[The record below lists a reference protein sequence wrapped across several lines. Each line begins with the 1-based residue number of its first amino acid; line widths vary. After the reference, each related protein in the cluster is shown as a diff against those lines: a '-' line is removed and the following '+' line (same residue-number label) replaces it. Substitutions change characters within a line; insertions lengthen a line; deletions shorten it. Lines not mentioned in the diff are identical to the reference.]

1 MQQLLKHNLRRW
13 HKYDIMKLLEFF
25 NFSPESNTNVN
36 DNRYDA
42 SKDTSVLKKSDTRKM
57 RLTLEQI
64 NTLRKQ
70 SEMHEA
76 EEAKDLEFVK
86 QMYGQPPAEA
96 APQ

>member
-1 MQQLLKHNLRRW
+1 
-13 HKYDIMKLLEFF
+13 MKLLEFF

-42 SKDTSVLKKSDTRKM
+42 GKDTSILKKGDTRKM

-86 QMYGQPPAEA
+86 QMYGQPPAEPA
-96 APQ
+96 AQ

>member
-1 MQQLLKHNLRRW
+1 
-13 HKYDIMKLLEFF
+13 MKLLEFF

-70 SEMHEA
+70 SEMHEQIHHPCRLQHTMLLN
-76 EEAKDLEFVK
+76 DQVK
-86 QMYGQPPAEA
+86 LQ
-96 APQ
+96 

>member
-1 MQQLLKHNLRRW
+1 
-13 HKYDIMKLLEFF
+13 MKLLEFF

-42 SKDTSVLKKSDTRKM
+42 SKDTSVLKKGDTRKI

-96 APQ
+96 AAQ

>member
-1 MQQLLKHNLRRW
+1 
-13 HKYDIMKLLEFF
+13 MKLLEFF

-42 SKDTSVLKKSDTRKM
+42 GKDTSVLKKGDTRKM

>member
-1 MQQLLKHNLRRW
+1 
-13 HKYDIMKLLEFF
+13 MKLLEFF
-25 NFSPESNTNVN
+25 NFDTESNTNVN
-36 DNRYDA
+36 DNRYEA
-42 SKDTSVLKKSDTRKM
+42 SKDTSVLKKGDTRKM

-86 QMYGQPPAEA
+86 HMYGQPPAEA
-96 APQ
+96 AAQ